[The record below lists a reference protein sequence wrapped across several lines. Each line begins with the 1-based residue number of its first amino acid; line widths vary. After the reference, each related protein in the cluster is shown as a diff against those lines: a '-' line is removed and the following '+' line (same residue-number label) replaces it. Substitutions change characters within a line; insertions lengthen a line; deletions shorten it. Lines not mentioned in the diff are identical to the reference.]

1 MAYIYANLILNG
13 KKTIN
18 QVPKN
23 LIDEVE
29 NILNT
34 ITEYDD

>member
-13 KKTIN
+13 KKTID

-29 NILNT
+29 KILNT
-34 ITEYDD
+34 MTESDD